1 MVWKPWHEIEGA
13 GNHVHAMTRHE
24 QLIRF
29 RVGKLSVRLVSVS
42 GAETAEKG
50 VEDGRKGDSE

>member
-1 MVWKPWHEIEGA
+1 MIWKPWHEIEGA
-13 GNHVHAMTRHE
+13 GNHVHAMARHE

-42 GAETAEKG
+42 GAETAEKS
-50 VEDGRKGDSE
+50 VEDRRKGDSE